1 MDVKFTSK
9 VHRAKIIATIGPAS
23 NNPAMIKKLIEA
35 GATVF
40 RFNLSHKDEEELIND
55 VKIVRDV
62 SDSLRLN
69 IATIADLP
77 GPKIRVHGLTDNLKI
92 EEKEKITILK
102 EPPKENYKFLP
113 TEKYILINYPEII
126 SDINVG
132 EYVYIDDGLI
142 KLKAID
148 KDENYIICEALNAV
162 S

>member
-23 NNPAMIKKLIEA
+23 NNPLMIKKLIEA
-35 GATVF
+35 GATIF
-40 RFNLSHKDEEELIND
+40 RFNLSHKQEDELIND

-62 SDSLRLN
+62 SDSLKAN
-69 IATIADLP
+69 TATIADLP
-77 GPKIRVHGLTDNLKI
+77 GPKIRVHGLADSLEI

-102 EPPKENYKFLP
+102 DLPKDNYKFLP

-126 SDINVG
+126 DDINVG

-142 KLKAID
+142 KVVELK
-148 KDENYIICEALNAV
+148 
-162 S
+162 